1 MKRKLIGL
9 IIAVLLAAELIP
21 FAVFARTDETAE
33 QTNPAPAPASATIE
47 LRGEEGED
55 VVDDLKV
62 SPAINEATKATAFQT
77 YDFEYSS
84 NSEFT
89 DEWAL
94 YDADG
99 DGFNWEWFSSPSAA
113 SGSGLIMS
121 ASFDNDSNSALTPDN
136 WAVSPGVALPAA
148 ALSPYMTFCY
158 AAADPNYPIEYF
170 EVYAATT
177 RTMSGATLLF
187 SATSDSSTWID
198 AACDLSAFA
207 GRTVYIAFRHCNS
220 TDMFMICVD
229 CVRFYQTDPASLNE
243 AANGPGNKLL
253 FTSEGNYPWTVAYD
267 GSEPY
272 ARSGNEGVASSSSV
286 LNSSVNA
293 QEGDTLKFDFMAWGE
308 GSAKAIWDKC
318 IFSVNGSDVQI
329 WGAYQNNSWETFSY
343 TIPADGT
350 YDLSWTYSK
359 DSSVNPTG
367 DYFAI
372 DNVRLEKGTPDN
384 LIAGYY
390 FEDDGTGSPSWMG
403 DWYTADNDG
412 DGNKWVWGYNEG
424 LAPYCYE
431 GSGMYASLSSV
442 NGAALTPDNWV
453 IVGPITLKPS
463 QNLLRFHAGGI
474 GNDSQNQEHFRLYYN
489 TSLSGSWTSITGE
502 ITTNGEYQTYEVN
515 LDSFAG
521 QSIYVAFRH
530 FNCTN
535 QNMLRLD
542 AVQFFGSDEVPQ
554 PIDTVE
560 INGFVVPEWGET
572 PNTSQTVPS
581 GVHYTLN
588 NTAWAYRDMTNGNQA
603 QLPAGEIFNNPNY
616 EYYQIFL
623 ILADTG
629 YQFAD
634 NVTFMINGDTSLVQQ
649 TSYNSANNYY
659 LVYTRGFTVVDPA
672 SLVIDTVEILGY
684 VEPEWGASPN
694 FGVTVPAGAHY
705 TLDFCSWEY
714 CADGMYYNLTE
725 SDHFDDPNCEYFLY
739 CRIRADEGWY
749 FADSVTVIYNGNAQ
763 PASQD
768 SIDDYFWFE
777 TEHVTVS
784 APPAGLLGDIDGSGS
799 VTSVDAVYAL
809 RYAMN
814 IISLDADQLARG
826 DVDGSGAV
834 NTSDAVYIMR
844 YAMGIISSFPAE

>member
-1 MKRKLIGL
+1 
-9 IIAVLLAAELIP
+9 
-21 FAVFARTDETAE
+21 
-33 QTNPAPAPASATIE
+33 
-47 LRGEEGED
+47 
-55 VVDDLKV
+55 
-62 SPAINEATKATAFQT
+62 
-77 YDFEYSS
+77 
-84 NSEFT
+84 
-89 DEWAL
+89 
-94 YDADG
+94 
-99 DGFNWEWFSSPSAA
+99 
-113 SGSGLIMS
+113 
-121 ASFDNDSNSALTPDN
+121 
-136 WAVSPGVALPAA
+136 
-148 ALSPYMTFCY
+148 
-158 AAADPNYPIEYF
+158 
-170 EVYAATT
+170 
-177 RTMSGATLLF
+177 MSGATLLY
-187 SATSDSSTWID
+187 SVTASSSSWNLVT
-198 AACDLSAFA
+198 CDLSAFA
-207 GRTVYIAFRHCNS
+207 GQTVYIAFRHCNS
-220 TDMFMICVD
+220 SDQFCICVD
-229 CVRFYQTDPASLNE
+229 LLRFYQTSTATLDE

-253 FTSEGNYPWTVAYD
+253 FSSEGDYPWAVAYD
-267 GSEPY
+267 GNEPY
-272 ARSGNEGVASSSSV
+272 VKSSNESVTNSTSV

-293 QEGDTLKFDFMAWGE
+293 MEGDTLKFDFKAWGE
-308 GSAKAIWDKC
+308 GTSTYWDKC
-318 IFSVNGSDVQI
+318 SFAVNGSEVSS
-329 WGAYQNNSWETFSY
+329 WGAHQNDNWETCSY

-350 YDLSWTYSK
+350 YDLTWTYSK
-359 DSSVNPTG
+359 DDSINKPG

-372 DNVRLEKGTPDN
+372 NNVRLEKGTPEN
-384 LIAGYY
+384 LITGYY
-390 FEDDGTGSPSWMG
+390 FEDDGTGNPAWQGSLWN
-403 DWYTADNDG
+403 AENDG
-412 DGNKWVWGYNEG
+412 DGNKWIWAYNEG
-424 LAPYCYE
+424 IAPYCYE
-431 GSGMYASLSSV
+431 GSGMLCSLSV
-442 NGAALTPDNWV
+442 LNGTALTPDNWV
-453 IVGPITLKPS
+453 IVGPITFKQS

-474 GNDSQNQEHFRLYYN
+474 GNDSQNQEHFRVYYN
-489 TSLSGSWTSITGE
+489 TALSGSWTSVTGE
-502 ITTNGEYQTYEVN
+502 ITTNGEYRTYEVN
-515 LDSFAG
+515 MDSFAG

-634 NVTFMINGDTSLVQQ
+634 SVTFMINGDTSLVQQ

-684 VEPEWGASPN
+684 VEPAWGASPN

-705 TLDFCSWEY
+705 TLDFCSWQY
-714 CADGMYYNLTE
+714 CADGLYYNLTE

-739 CRIRADEGWY
+739 CRVRADEGWY
-749 FADSVTVIYNGNAQ
+749 FADSVTIIYNGNAQ

-844 YAMGIISSFPAE
+844 YAMGIIFSFPAE